1 MGNPQRKKLEK
12 TLKPHWVWAIAFGS
26 AVGWGAFVLPTDWM
40 DGKGPLAVVIG
51 LILGAILMTIIGVSY
66 GFLIKHF
73 PVSGGEFAY
82 AYIGFGRTNAF
93 IAGWFLTLG
102 YICIVALNASALALL
117 GKFLFP
123 SIVKVG
129 YLYTVAGWDVYL
141 GEVLIS
147 TIAIIIFA
155 ILNIRGASF
164 SGRTQFIFTMV
175 LLGGITLLGISVFLN
190 DSATVSNIQ
199 PAFAPGKPAIASIIA
214 VLAIAPWAYVGF
226 DNIPQ
231 AAEEFNFPPE
241 KAFRLIVYALIAA
254 GAAYSAMIL
263 ITASI
268 QPWQELIQQV
278 KDTNS
283 SWGTG
288 YAIEGLLGRAGV
300 FVIATALTMGIFT
313 GLNGFFLS
321 SSRLMFAMGRAR
333 ILPEMFHRIHPRFK
347 TPYVGIIF
355 TALIT
360 LIAPWFGREALGWV
374 VSMSSVGV
382 TIAYFYCCATAFKK
396 FSTPGKKTLSF
407 LGILSALGFF
417 ILLMA
422 WPLNSS
428 LTAPSY
434 IALGIWVLLGV
445 IFYISKQKDY
455 NKIPTK
461 ELNYLILEKEEV

>member
-1 MGNPQRKKLEK
+1 MGKPERKKLER

-51 LILGAILMTIIGVSY
+51 LLLGALLMTIIGVSY

-82 AYIGFGRTNAF
+82 AYIGFGRTHAF

-123 SIVKVG
+123 GIVQVG
-129 YLYTVAGWDVYL
+129 YLYTVAGWEVYL

-147 TIAIIIFA
+147 ITALIIFA
-155 ILNIRGASF
+155 ILNLRGASF
-164 SGRTQFIFTMV
+164 SGRTQFIFTLV
-175 LLGGITLLGISVFLN
+175 LLSGILLLAVGVFMN
-190 DSATVSNIQ
+190 DTAQVSNIQ
-199 PAFAPGKPAIASIIA
+199 PYFDPGKPALASILAI
-214 VLAIAPWAYVGF
+214 LAIAPWAYVGF

-241 KAFRLIVYALIAA
+241 KAFRLIVYALLAA
-254 GAAYSAMIL
+254 GVAYSAMIL

-268 QPWQELIQQV
+268 QPWQQLV
-278 KDTNS
+278 ALDT
-283 SWGTG
+283 SWGAG
-288 YAIEGLLGRAGV
+288 MAIEDLLGKAGLYI
-300 FVIATALTMGIFT
+300 IAIALSMGVFT

-333 ILPEMFHRIHPRFK
+333 ILPDVFHRLHPK
-347 TPYVGIIF
+347 YQTPYMGIIF
-355 TALIT
+355 TALICM
-360 LIAPWFGREALGWV
+360 IAPWFGRSALLWV
-374 VSMSSVGV
+374 VDMSAVGV

-396 FSTPGKKTLSF
+396 FTTLGKKFISF

-417 ILLMA
+417 TLLML
-422 WPLNSS
+422 WTLDSS
-428 LTAPSY
+428 LDAPSY
-434 IALGIWVLLGV
+434 IALAIWVTIGI
-445 IFYISKQKDY
+445 IFYLRRRKDY
-455 NKIPTK
+455 NKTPTK
-461 ELNYLILEKEEV
+461 DLNYLILNKEEI

>member
-1 MGNPQRKKLEK
+1 MGNPQRKKLDR

-40 DGKGPLAVVIG
+40 SDKGPLAVVIG

-129 YLYTVAGWDVYL
+129 FLYTIAGWDVYL

-147 TIAIIIFA
+147 TIAIIVFA

-164 SGRTQFIFTMV
+164 SGRTQFIFTMI
-175 LLGGITLLGISVFLN
+175 LLSGIILLGISVFLN
-190 DSATVSNIQ
+190 DTATVSNMQ
-199 PAFAPGKPAIASIIA
+199 PAFDPGQPALASILAI
-214 VLAIAPWAYVGF
+214 LAIAPWAYVGF

-231 AAEEFNFPPE
+231 AAEEFDFPPE
-241 KAFRLIVYALIAA
+241 KAFRLIVYALLAA
-254 GAAYSAMIL
+254 ALAYSAMVL

-268 QPWQELIQQV
+268 QPWQELVQV
-278 KDTNS
+278 KTE
-283 SWGTG
+283 WGPG
-288 YAIEGLLGRAGV
+288 LAIENLLGRIGV
-300 FVIATALTMGIFT
+300 FLIAAALTMGIFT

-333 ILPEMFHRIHPRFK
+333 ILPEVFHKLHTK
-347 TPYVGIIF
+347 YNTPYAGIIF
-355 TALIT
+355 TAILCSF
-360 LIAPWFGREALGWV
+360 APWFGRSALLWV
-374 VSMSSVGV
+374 VDMSSVGV

-396 FSTPGKKTLSF
+396 FTTPGKKFMSF
-407 LGILSALGFF
+407 LGMLSAIGFF
-417 ILLMA
+417 ILLMF
-422 WPLNSS
+422 WPLASS
-428 LTAPSY
+428 LSAPSY
-434 IALGIWVLLGV
+434 IALGIWVLIGV
-445 IFYISKQKDY
+445 IFYMAKQKDY

-461 ELNYLILEKEEV
+461 DLNYLILEKEKV